1 MSTEMAS
8 VRIVV
13 LPARLW
19 TPTGMESV
27 IITAQTAVDWE
38 QAMWTPTETESVI
51 ITAQTAVDWEQAM
64 WTPTET
70 ESVTIT
76 AQMAAVEADEGVA
89 AVDVGDKRI

>member
-27 IITAQTAVDWE
+27 IITAQ
-38 QAMWTPTETESVI
+38 
-51 ITAQTAVDWEQAM
+51 
-64 WTPTET
+64 
-70 ESVTIT
+70 
-76 AQMAAVEADEGVA
+76 MAAVEADEGVA

>member
-27 IITAQTAVDWE
+27 IIMAQTAVDWE

-51 ITAQTAVDWEQAM
+51 ITAQ
-64 WTPTET
+64 
-70 ESVTIT
+70 
-76 AQMAAVEADEGVA
+76 MAAVEADEGVA

>member
-8 VRIVV
+8 VRIVA

-27 IITAQTAVDWE
+27 IIMAQTAVDWE
-38 QAMWTPTETESVI
+38 QAMWTL
-51 ITAQTAVDWEQAM
+51 
-64 WTPTET
+64 TET

>member
-27 IITAQTAVDWE
+27 IIMAQTAVDWE
-38 QAMWTPTETESVI
+38 QAMWTL
-51 ITAQTAVDWEQAM
+51 
-64 WTPTET
+64 TET

>member
-38 QAMWTPTETESVI
+38 QAMWTL
-51 ITAQTAVDWEQAM
+51 
-64 WTPTET
+64 TET